1 MYVYASINRIMV
13 NMNKVK
19 FELEVYTFQIDI
31 VGHLSNII
39 YVEWM
44 EIGRLKLLDA
54 IGLPVEE
61 LTKKD
66 VFPILV
72 NTNITYKQPIFYGDK
87 IRAEVWVSKMNA
99 ASAIIEFRFI
109 KNEGILAATGFQKGL
124 FITGSTGRPYRIP
137 AEDKKL
143 FEKYLLDA

>member
-1 MYVYASINRIMV
+1 MK
-13 NMNKVK
+13 KVK

-44 EIGRLKLLDA
+44 EIGRLKLLEA
-54 IGLPVEE
+54 IGLPVAE

-66 VFPILV
+66 IFPVLV
-72 NTNITYKQPIFYGDK
+72 NTNISYKQPIFYGDK
-87 IRAEVWVSKMNA
+87 IRAEIWVSKMNA
-99 ASAIIEFRFI
+99 ASAIMEFRFI

-124 FITGSTGRPYRIP
+124 FITGSTGKPYRIP
-137 AEDKKL
+137 NEDRKL

>member
-1 MYVYASINRIMV
+1 
-13 NMNKVK
+13 MNKVK

-44 EIGRLKLLDA
+44 EIGRLKLLEA
-54 IGLPVEE
+54 INLPTTE

-66 VFPILV
+66 IFPILV

-87 IRAEVWVSKMNA
+87 IKVEVWLSKLNA

-109 KNEGILAATGFQKGL
+109 KNNGILAAVGNQKGL
-124 FITGSTGRPYRIP
+124 FITGSTGKPYRLP
-137 AEDKKL
+137 NTDRKL
-143 FEKYLLDA
+143 FEEYLIEA